1 MKSAQILTILI
12 ALGILSCNSPANHNT
27 SQTEE
32 VSADSQEYSTS
43 MEEYITQLSTTE
55 FWFPL
60 VKQDSSEVY
69 VTHCAGGSVN
79 FKIDAQGQEV
89 FMDFTQ
95 INYYWRF
102 KVEDISEQN
111 DVNTLKLLDTKTGNN
126 YSLSYSKIS
135 KDRINMLDL
144 EVLNQV
150 EGLTLDSAYFPNL
163 KNVSF
168 VSFEDFNNYGK
179 VFAYNEDCDEMW

>member
-1 MKSAQILTILI
+1 MKTAQILTILI
-12 ALGILSCNSPANHNT
+12 AFGVLSCNTPPKNNT

-32 VSADSQEYSTS
+32 VSTESEESSTS
-43 MEEYITQLSTTE
+43 MQEYITQLSSTE

-79 FKIDAQGQEV
+79 FKIDAQGEEV

-95 INYYWRF
+95 INYYWRL
-102 KVEDISEQN
+102 KVEDISEQAGVKTIN
-111 DVNTLKLLDTKTGNN
+111 LSDTKTDQN
-126 YSLSYSKIS
+126 YSLSYSTIS
-135 KDRINMLDL
+135 KNRINILDL
-144 EVLNQV
+144 EVLSQL
-150 EGLTLDSAYFPNL
+150 EGLTLDSAYFPRL
-163 KNVSF
+163 KNVPF
-168 VSFEDFNNYGK
+168 VSFEDFNNYEK

>member
-1 MKSAQILTILI
+1 MKTAQIITILI
-12 ALGILSCNSPANHNT
+12 ALGVLSCSNPPKNNT

-32 VSADSQEYSTS
+32 VSTESEESANS
-43 MEEYITQLSTTE
+43 MEEYVTQLSATE

-60 VKQDSSEVY
+60 VEQDSSEVY

-79 FKIDAQGQEV
+79 FKIDTQGEEV

-95 INYYWRF
+95 ISFYWRF

-168 VSFEDFNNYGK
+168 VSFEDFNNYEK